1 MVEST
6 DTNVSPISTTA
17 TPREVVAAFLRLT
30 VDTPDLKKA
39 RLHLT
44 KRSLNAAT
52 PHAVPPGSSYTLGS
66 EETDDLGTRIP
77 VSVTAPAP
85 DGSAQEMI
93 VPVIVVQEEGQWKID
108 LPSTMERL
116 MTGADTATGLAE
128 SLTQAVAQSLTTT
141 MSGVSEGLAQAFNPR
156 KKPAKKRAAKKAARN
171 PAKPAKKSTKN
182 SKPAPRKPAAKKPP
196 QKLAKKPTRKPPKKK
211 KR

>member
-6 DTNVSPISTTA
+6 DTNVSPISPPP
-17 TPREVVAAFLRLT
+17 TPREVVASFLRLT

-52 PHAVPPGSSYTLGS
+52 PNAVPPGSTYTLGS
-66 EETDDLGTRIP
+66 EESDALGTRIH
-77 VSVTAPAP
+77 VSITTPAP

-108 LPSTMERL
+108 LPATMERL
-116 MTGADTATGLAE
+116 MTGTDATAGLVG
-128 SLTQAVAQSLTTT
+128 SLTSAVAQSLTAT
-141 MSGVSEGLAQAFNPR
+141 MSGVSDALAEAFNPR
-156 KKPAKKRAAKKAARN
+156 KKPAKKRAARKAPKPARRPSKKTKTPSRK
-171 PAKPAKKSTKN
+171 PVTKKPAKKPAK
-182 SKPAPRKPAAKKPP
+182 SKAAHKV
-196 QKLAKKPTRKPPKKK
+196 ARKK